1 VDEEAWL
8 CAVGERI
15 RQARRAK
22 GLTQTELGE
31 AVGLAT
37 ATISDI
43 ERGES
48 RTSVYNL
55 RRIAQALDIAVGDL
69 LAN

>member
-1 VDEEAWL
+1 M
-8 CAVGERI
+8 GERI